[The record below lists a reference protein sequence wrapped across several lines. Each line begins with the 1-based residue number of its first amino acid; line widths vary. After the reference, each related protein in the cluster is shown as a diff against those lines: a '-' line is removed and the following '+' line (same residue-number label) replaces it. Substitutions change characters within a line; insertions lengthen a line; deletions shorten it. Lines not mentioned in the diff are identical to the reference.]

1 MNRPPPTPH
10 QTSSHH
16 VTESQHHE
24 QQHEEEDN
32 EATAASGSGGFNSRF
47 KNWISKISAPFVTSG
62 SASATNIDGQQ
73 QQNEIRFKSS
83 SSVTRLDRSA
93 DGSTKQQTA
102 SLEQNARFKSNSS
115 TSIFKHEEKLKQKQ
129 TVKNDQQ
136 KVRFGI
142 FYHNFDRFF
151 VSREVCFK

>member
-1 MNRPPPTPH
+1 MNIFFKSLILIFISCIQLNAQDYYDR
-10 QTSSHH
+10 QKL
-16 VTESQHHE
+16 EKE
-24 QQHEEEDN
+24 FN
-32 EATAASGSGGFNSRF
+32 EAKKT
-47 KNWISKISAPFVTSG
+47 KNFSTFYYMCTEYAVANTDYLSD
-62 SASATNIDGQQ
+62 IDGQQ

-142 FYHNFDRFF
+142 FYHNFDRFLF
-151 VSREVCFK
+151 